1 MSDSGDFIDQYDKP
15 PIADPS
21 DPFAG
26 LDPWDEDKAKQLAAE
41 EGIELTD
48 DHWVIIRALR
58 DYYAEKEGHIHALD
72 TLRFMEEKV
81 KAHSL
86 KDLYKLFPNGPV
98 RQATKIAGIPTPAE
112 AVDPHFGSVM

>member
-1 MSDSGDFIDQYDKP
+1 MSDSGDFIEQYDRP
-15 PIADPS
+15 AVSDPS

-26 LDPWDEDKAKQLAAE
+26 LDPWDEEKARQLAAE

-48 DHWVIIRALR
+48 DHWQILRALR
-58 DYYAEKEGHIHALD
+58 AHYAEREGKLQAVE
-72 TLRFMEEKV
+72 TLRFMEEQV
-81 KAHSL
+81 RSHQL

-98 RQATKIAGIPTPAE
+98 RQATKIAGIPTPHE